1 MPKEGLK
8 SVIYYCLILRSL
20 PKPMVPEKD
29 FKKIV
34 TTMMNYCYKHMNSVS
49 LQVVAFSLDFV
60 PYLNGK
66 LAQNYV
72 RRLEE
77 LIVTTNPKLLVDPH
91 PDLFLTIMASFYRF
105 KQGKVDFWKKLASLL
120 EDSLHQIQLQQH
132 QVLDLMQCLMAS
144 KQHTSFFASD
154 KLW

>member
-1 MPKEGLK
+1 
-8 SVIYYCLILRSL
+8 
-20 PKPMVPEKD
+20 
-29 FKKIV
+29 
-34 TTMMNYCYKHMNSVS
+34 
-49 LQVVAFSLDFV
+49 
-60 PYLNGK
+60 
-66 LAQNYV
+66 
-72 RRLEE
+72 
-77 LIVTTNPKLLVDPH
+77 VTTNPKLLVDPH